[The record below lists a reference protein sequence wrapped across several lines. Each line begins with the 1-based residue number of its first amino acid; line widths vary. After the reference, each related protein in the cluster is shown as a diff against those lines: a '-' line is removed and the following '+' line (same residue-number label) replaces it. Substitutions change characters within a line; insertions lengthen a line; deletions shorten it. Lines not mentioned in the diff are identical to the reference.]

1 MTVLFITER
10 KRVQDKLVLL
20 NGKEL
25 DEVDAY
31 IEELFIRRR
40 KIVEAVGNE

>member
-1 MTVLFITER
+1 MLNVEER

-25 DEVDAY
+25 DEVDAFV
-31 IEELFIRRR
+31 EELFIRRR
-40 KIVEAVGNE
+40 RIVEFARE

>member
-1 MTVLFITER
+1 MMLVGER

-25 DEVDAY
+25 DEVDAF
-31 IEELFIRRR
+31 IENLFARRR
-40 KIVEAVGNE
+40 KFAEFAKE

>member
-1 MTVLFITER
+1 MVFIEER

-25 DEVDAY
+25 DEVDNF
-31 IEELFIRRR
+31 IEELFARRR
-40 KIVEAVGNE
+40 RIVEAVKE

>member
-1 MTVLFITER
+1 MLNVEER

-25 DEVDAY
+25 GEVDAFV
-31 IEELFIRRR
+31 EELFIRRR
-40 KIVEAVGNE
+40 RIVELARE

>member
-1 MTVLFITER
+1 MILIEER

-25 DEVDAY
+25 DEVDNF
-31 IEELFIRRR
+31 IEELFATRRR
-40 KIVEAVGNE
+40 FAEKNKGA

>member
-1 MTVLFITER
+1 MMFVVER

-25 DEVDAY
+25 DEVDAF
-31 IEELFIRRR
+31 IEHLFEHRR
-40 KIVEAVGNE
+40 KFAENIRERE